1 MGGQGLGSRASGKG
15 HYVLER
21 AATWPHPPPCLHP
34 ILPPFKVLLAPP
46 PWFTPAP
53 SRLCPLCLFPLPLL
67 HVLSSLTLF
76 WVPLPLGNLLSFSRP
91 QVCVS
96 TWPLSSVASYFLSP
110 LHPHPTKCAWI
121 LLYKAGPFIH
131 RGLTPTQCCLCPGG
145 SEPNGD
151 RGMSVPLRQALSTF
165 VGLSLFWCVAESC
178 LHSPIP
184 RMRAHTYTLTHIHS
198 SLTNSNPNSQSR
210 ESKRLSLH
218 HP

>member
-1 MGGQGLGSRASGKG
+1 MSPSHSSSFQSPAASSPLV
-15 HYVLER
+15 HSSSIQALS
-21 AATWPHPPPCLHP
+21 CL
-34 ILPPFKVLLAPP
+34 PF
-46 PWFTPAP
+46 P
-53 SRLCPLCLFPLPLL
+53 SPSPSCPLP
-67 HVLSSLTLF
+67 SDSL
-76 WVPLPLGNLLSFSRP
+76 WVPLPLGSLLSFSRP

-96 TWPLSSVASYFLSP
+96 TWPLSSVAPYLLSP
-110 LHPHPTKCAWI
+110 LHPHPTKRAWI

-131 RGLTPTQCCLCPGG
+131 RGLTPTQRCLCPGG

-184 RMRAHTYTLTHIHS
+184 RVRAHTYTLTHTHS

-218 HP
+218 HQRHYLVSLL